1 MVSIQVMVDLFL
13 FYVCIS
19 DLTRSTKPRHM
30 TIFVVSFWQTPVVI
44 VSTNGTI
51 LSMVQKHLSRC
62 LPGFIGKLYFTS
74 IDWML
79 NDYSSLILGTILIM
93 VQTYP
98 PIPLSM
104 CSKSHQFTLACQ
116 SWKTTS
122 QCMFDQHQ
130 AMIRLHEIIS
140 CHQPLPVNINRWSV
154 CPLLLTEFMNV
165 CDNVV
170 ILFANSNCR
179 VENLGIFI
187 LFQNFRMS

>member
-1 MVSIQVMVDLFL
+1 MFVLVIWPAPQNLDIWLYLLYSFGKHRWSLCQLMVLFCPW
-13 FYVCIS
+13 FRNIY
-19 DLTRSTKPRHM
+19 
-30 TIFVVSFWQTPVVI
+30 
-44 VSTNGTI
+44 
-51 LSMVQKHLSRC
+51 LSRCC

-79 NDYSSLILGTILIM
+79 NDYSSLILDTIHIM

-154 CPLLLTEFMNV
+154 CPLLTEFMNV

-170 ILFANSNCR
+170 ILFANLNCR